1 VLIPARSQRW
11 SRRRGTVAVTTAVCL
26 VPLIGLMA
34 FLLDGGI
41 LMAQQ
46 RQIQAASDA
55 SAQAAAVY
63 LYNNYTTNLGL
74 DPLGKAAALAQSYAT
89 TNGFSNDGV
98 TNTVT
103 VNIPPKSGLFIGQA
117 GYAEVI
123 VQYNQPRLFSAMFG
137 SSTIPVTSRTVARGT
152 YAPYSDDA
160 VIALNPSAGGALTA
174 AGSAKLKA
182 SATVQVDSANVSAVN
197 VNNTG
202 NINAPTISI
211 TGNWTS
217 SSSGSLTGSVVTSA
231 ASSSDPLT
239 TLAAPTTTGL
249 TVQPSLPGY
258 GSYTMSPGIYTSGI
272 TFGGGMN
279 ITMNPG
285 LYYIEGGFTVANGV
299 TLTGTG
305 VTIYI
310 APGSGAFSF
319 QGGGIINLSAP
330 TSGTYAGIVMY
341 QDRSNTNT
349 ISIANGTTTTITG
362 TFYAPGAAINFAG
375 GAQLSQFG
383 SQIIANTIN
392 LSNNAS
398 VSVNWNAGTVAR
410 RPSLNIVE

>member
-1 VLIPARSQRW
+1 MGSR
-11 SRRRGTVAVTTAVCL
+11 RRRGTVAVVTAICL
-26 VPLIGLMA
+26 VPLIGIMA

-46 RQIQAASDA
+46 RQVQSAADA
-55 SAQAAAVY
+55 SSQAAAVY
-63 LYNNYTTNLGL
+63 LYNNYTTNAGL
-74 DPLGKAAALAQSYAT
+74 DPLGKAAALAKTYAS
-89 TNGFSNDGV
+89 TNGYNNNGT

-103 VNIPPKSGLFIGQA
+103 VNIPPLSGLFTGQA

-123 VQYNQPRLFSAMFG
+123 VQYNQPRMFSAIFG
-137 SSTIPVTSRTVARGT
+137 ASNLPVISRSVSRGT

-160 VIALNPSAGGALTA
+160 VIALSPTGASALTA

-182 SATVQVDSANVSAVN
+182 SATVQVDSSNVAAVN

-202 NINAPTISI
+202 NINAPIISI

-217 SSSGSLTGSVVTSA
+217 SSSGTLTGSVVTG
-231 ASSSDPLT
+231 ASSVNDPLA
-239 TLAAPTTTGL
+239 TLPAPSTTGL
-249 TVQPSLPGY
+249 TVQPGLPGY
-258 GSYTMSPGIYTSGI
+258 GSYTMSPGIYNGGV

-279 ITMNPG
+279 ITMKSG
-285 LYYIEGGFTVANGV
+285 TYYIENGGFTVANGV
-299 TLTGTG
+299 TLTGTS
-305 VTIYI
+305 VMIYI

-319 QGGGIINLSAP
+319 QGGGVINLTAP
-330 TSGTYAGIVMY
+330 TSGTYSGVVMY
-341 QDRSNTNT
+341 QDRSNTSA

-362 TFYAPGAAINFAG
+362 TFYAAGAAINFAG

-383 SQIIANTIN
+383 SQIIAKTLN

-398 VSVNWNAGTVAR
+398 VSVNWSAGTVAR